1 MVDTAARRRPQTRGR
16 RAVDRGRRTAERD
29 RMTPREKWRM
39 AQLIICAA
47 IFVSLVAVKL
57 NMPAQFAAVRES
69 VSEYLYRDAD
79 YKSAFSVIGR
89 AVSGG
94 ESASQ
99 AMSDLYTAVFGADES
114 SQTVETSAEA
124 EKGRQGNL
132 ASLLAFSQHWT
143 EMEDYVSLGA
153 ADAESAMSLSL
164 TAKKDDTEETSS
176 DAAVADDNAGAAAA
190 AVETVAV
197 SEEIPSDACMEQRV
211 LNISYVTP
219 LKGTLSSP
227 FGYREH
233 PIEGEEKFHYGIDIA
248 AATGTA
254 ICSFAAGTVMACGE
268 STSLGKYVIVS
279 HGKGITTL
287 YAHCSKLCAS
297 TGTDV
302 KAGQKIA
309 EVGETGLATG
319 PHCHFQLE
327 MNGVYLNP
335 IYYVSLSA

>member
-1 MVDTAARRRPQTRGR
+1 MVDTAARRRPQTRGK
-16 RAVDRGRRTAERD
+16 RAVDRGRRTAERE

-99 AMSDLYTAVFGADES
+99 AMSDLYTAVFNADES
-114 SQTVETSAEA
+114 SKTVETSADA

-143 EMEDYVSLGA
+143 EMENYVSLGA
-153 ADAESAMSLSL
+153 VDAESAMSLSL
-164 TAKKDDTEETSS
+164 TAKKDDTEKTSS
-176 DAAVADDNAGAAAA
+176 DASDAGTA
-190 AVETVAV
+190 AVETAAVETPAV
-197 SEEIPSDACMEQRV
+197 SEEIPSDACMEQKV

-219 LKGTLSSP
+219 LKGRLSSP

-254 ICSFAAGTVMACGE
+254 IGSFAAGTVTACGE
-268 STSLGKYVIVS
+268 STSLGKYVIVD

-297 TGTDV
+297 TGTTV

-335 IYYVSLSA
+335 IYYVSLSE